1 MEIDPTWQ
9 DAPKLAAI
17 LQRLPRP
24 LWVSVYD
31 QTNIGGKTLADWL
44 AAWLPADVGVFF
56 QDGCGV
62 YAREPYVARSYLDE
76 LVSKLGKQRVR
87 VIAEAFRP
95 AERGGFRAA
104 SADELSKQLV
114 AYRGYS
120 VYLFDGP
127 HYVSDDLT
135 RALSTWKPPPP
146 PAPAGP
152 AH

>member
-1 MEIDPTWQ
+1 M
-9 DAPKLAAI
+9 
-17 LQRLPRP
+17 
-24 LWVSVYD
+24 
-31 QTNIGGKTLADWL
+31 
-44 AAWLPADVGVFF
+44 
-56 QDGCGV
+56 
-62 YAREPYVARSYLDE
+62 
-76 LVSKLGKQRVR
+76 R

-104 SADELSKQLV
+104 SAEELSKQLV
-114 AYRGYS
+114 AYHGYP

-135 RALSTWKPPPP
+135 RALSTWKPKPPP

>member
-1 MEIDPTWQ
+1 M
-9 DAPKLAAI
+9 
-17 LQRLPRP
+17 
-24 LWVSVYD
+24 
-31 QTNIGGKTLADWL
+31 
-44 AAWLPADVGVFF
+44 FF

-135 RALSTWKPPPP
+135 RALDVEAQAAAARACGRRTDS
-146 PAPAGP
+146 AGSRPAGR
-152 AH
+152 AG